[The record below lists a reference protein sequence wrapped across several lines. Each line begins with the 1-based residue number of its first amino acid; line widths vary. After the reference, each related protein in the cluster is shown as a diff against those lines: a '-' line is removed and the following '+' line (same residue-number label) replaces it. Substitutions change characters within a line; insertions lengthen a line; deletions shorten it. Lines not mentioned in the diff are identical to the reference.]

1 MEKNKTIKR
10 LSAVL
15 FAVLLIAA
23 LVLSVLTKGFTDW
36 RFGKEQPSVNDLN
49 NNVVVTPQESGGAM
63 TLSRNACAGADSRN
77 NDRGRNGLRGGNADD
92 HGYGLSGQFRG

>member
-15 FAVLLIAA
+15 FAVLLLAA

-36 RFGKEQPSVNDLN
+36 RFGKEQPTVNDLN
-49 NNVVVTPQESGGAM
+49 SNIVITPQGRKRRHTAYGRVS
-63 TLSRNACAGADSRN
+63 AGDN
-77 NDRGRNGLRGGNADD
+77 GFGR
-92 HGYGLSGQFRG
+92 

>member
-23 LVLSVLTKGFTDW
+23 LVLSVFTKGFTDW
-36 RFGKEQPSVNDLN
+36 QFGKELPAVNDLTG
-49 NNVVVTPQESGGAM
+49 NVVVTPQESGGIRLMAEFLPEI
-63 TLSRNACAGADSRN
+63 TGSG
-77 NDRGRNGLRGGNADD
+77 DD
-92 HGYGLSGQFRG
+92 TDYEG

>member
-36 RFGKEQPSVNDLN
+36 RFEKAA
-49 NNVVVTPQESGGAM
+49 GG
-63 TLSRNACAGADSRN
+63 
-77 NDRGRNGLRGGNADD
+77 
-92 HGYGLSGQFRG
+92 Q